1 MTNKDLERLLEL
13 IIMESPHENIRNEEQ
28 KDIDTLKSKLESQL
42 EKGEKYDAKSAL
54 ECPICKFDY
63 KAQSRDFEKLYLESQ
78 QQIKELHEMCNECDM
93 KYEEL
98 WASNWKLKAVID
110 DIKEWSD
117 SYSSGYD
124 QYDYEKAKHHELKE
138 ILKKV
143 ESK

>member
-1 MTNKDLERLLEL
+1 MNKDLERLTEENLVLRGVESELE
-13 IIMESPHENIRNEEQ
+13 
-28 KDIDTLKSKLESQL
+28 
-42 EKGEKYDAKSAL
+42 
-54 ECPICKFDY
+54 
-63 KAQSRDFEKLYLESQ
+63 
-78 QQIKELHEMCNECDM
+78 QQIKELQEMCKECDI

>member
-1 MTNKDLERLLEL
+1 
-13 IIMESPHENIRNEEQ
+13 MESPHENIRNEEQ

-98 WASNWKLKAVID
+98 WSSNWKLKAVID